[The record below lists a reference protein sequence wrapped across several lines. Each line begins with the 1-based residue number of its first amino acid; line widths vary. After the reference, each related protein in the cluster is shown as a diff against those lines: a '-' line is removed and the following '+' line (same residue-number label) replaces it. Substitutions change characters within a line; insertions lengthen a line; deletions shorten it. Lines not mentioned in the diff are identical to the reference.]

1 MNKTKNIAA
10 YYEEQH
16 HYKESISILRQ
27 LTLETNLVETY
38 KWNFPTYTLNN
49 KNVLSICKFKNHF
62 GIWFFNG
69 VFLKDQKNVL
79 ENALQG
85 KTHSMRHWKF
95 NTIGDIDKV
104 TVLSYIIEAI
114 ENQKK
119 GLAIAPKKSAKKDIE
134 IPPLLMEA
142 LKGETTLKKSFEGLT
157 PYKQREYC
165 EHISAAKQEKTKVSR
180 MQKMLPMIKNGLG
193 LHDKYRNC

>member
-1 MNKTKNIAA
+1 MDKTKNIAA

-16 HYKESISILRQ
+16 RYKKSVSILRQ
-27 LTLETNLVETY
+27 LTLQTNLVETY

-79 ENALQG
+79 ENAQEG
-85 KTHSMRHWKF
+85 KTHSMRQWKF
-95 NTIGDIDKV
+95 NTIADIDKV
-104 TVLSYIIEAI
+104 TVISYIIEAI

-119 GLAIAPKKSAKKDIE
+119 GLAIAPKRIEKKSIE
-134 IPPLLMEA
+134 IPTLLMQALNNEIA
-142 LKGETTLKKSFEGLT
+142 LKNNFEGLT

-165 EHISAAKQEKTKVSR
+165 EHISTAKQEKTKASR
-180 MQKMLPMIKNGLG
+180 LQKMLPMIKNGVG